1 MFMHR
6 VRSLALVAVA
16 TLAATGGA
24 ACSADHPLSPTA
36 PTVTAPAATAP
47 AVANFLGTWSSS
59 TVSESRPLADSL
71 SNFDLKT
78 CGNFQWT
85 ISSQTDD
92 AIAGTFTAL
101 CMGAITVTGTA
112 SGQITTPTTVALTIN
127 GSGTIPDTGD
137 CAFTLSSTGTIE
149 GDNDALALQFTG
161 TSCVGPFSGHE
172 TLHRGDIPG
181 LADPEP
187 PTQDP
192 PPPPDTPQQEP
203 WELCAPLTGDK
214 LALVRCVHD
223 AIDPGSSADRAF
235 EVTTRVAW
243 LLRGEG
249 AGLLIKDS
257 GENIIFWK
265 GSWFSLSRV
274 CYPDGHI
281 FKILTDAGDG
291 GTNGPGWADD
301 DFVDRSRY
309 VPAIDPR

>member
-1 MFMHR
+1 MFMNR
-6 VRSLALVAVA
+6 VRSLALVTASALVA
-16 TLAATGGA
+16 LGGS
-24 ACSADHPLSPTA
+24 ACTADQPLSPTA
-36 PTVTAPAATAP
+36 PVVTTPAVTAPAA
-47 AVANFLGTWSSS
+47 VSFLGTWSSA
-59 TVSESRPLADSL
+59 TVSERRPLADSL

-85 ISSQTDD
+85 ISSQTDEG
-92 AIAGTFTAL
+92 IAGTFTAL
-101 CMGAITVTGTA
+101 CMGSIAVSGTA
-112 SGQITTPTTVALTIN
+112 TGQITTPTTVALDIV

-149 GDNDALALQFTG
+149 GDNDALVLQFTG
-161 TSCVGPFSGHE
+161 TSCVGPFSGRE

-187 PTQDP
+187 PAEEP
-192 PPPPDTPQQEP
+192 PPPPQQEP

-223 AIDPGSSADRAF
+223 AVDPGSSADRAF

-249 AGLLIKDS
+249 AGLLIKDN

-265 GSWFSLSRV
+265 GSWFSLSRI

-281 FKILTDAGDG
+281 FKILTDAGEG
-291 GTNGPGWADD
+291 GSNGPGWADND
-301 DFVDRSRY
+301 WVDPGRY
-309 VPAIDPR
+309 VAAMDPR